1 MSKLRAKCSIL
12 SAWIFEKRIYAFLE
26 YRGMLHVMIRENAC
40 SGVSLAGAA
49 ISAEWG
55 EEM

>member
-12 SAWIFEKRIYAFLE
+12 SAWIFKKRIYAFLE

-40 SGVSLAGAA
+40 SGVSLAGVA
-49 ISAEWG
+49 ISVAWG